1 MKVIGECTL
10 REVQGK
16 KVLLIFGGPQ
26 PRYLEV
32 NDSFALLW
40 EKAAEGEFTADDLA
54 SVLTTTYGMD
64 AAQARTEADATI
76 ALWKQHHLL
85 EG

>member
-40 EKAAEGEFTADDLA
+40 EKAAEGEFTAEDLA
-54 SVLTTTYGMD
+54 ATLVEVYGLDTPM
-64 AAQARTEADATI
+64 ALQEAVSTI
-76 ALWKQHHLL
+76 ELWKEYHLL
-85 EG
+85 AG

>member
-40 EKAAEGEFTADDLA
+40 EKAAD
-54 SVLTTTYGMD
+54 
-64 AAQARTEADATI
+64 I
-76 ALWKQHHLL
+76 HHYQYTQ
-85 EG
+85 EKH

>member
-16 KVLLIFGGPQ
+16 KVLLIFGGPH

-40 EKAAEGEFTADDLA
+40 EKASEGEFTADDLA
-54 SVLTTTYGMD
+54 SVLTRTSGM
-64 AAQARTEADATI
+64 ASAQARAEADATI
-76 ALWKQHHLL
+76 ALWKQHQLL
-85 EG
+85 TE